1 MIFIQFGKI
10 YIVEKDHYSKKN
22 DLFNLCACLYICSIK
37 IDYKVISILNRAVMI
52 IRFFY
57 VYSGNERNNSRMSF
71 PKEYLKTQRDIIG
84 NLYKYFAFHA

>member
-1 MIFIQFGKI
+1 
-10 YIVEKDHYSKKN
+10 
-22 DLFNLCACLYICSIK
+22 
-37 IDYKVISILNRAVMI
+37 MI

-84 NLYKYFAFHA
+84 NLYKYFAFYA